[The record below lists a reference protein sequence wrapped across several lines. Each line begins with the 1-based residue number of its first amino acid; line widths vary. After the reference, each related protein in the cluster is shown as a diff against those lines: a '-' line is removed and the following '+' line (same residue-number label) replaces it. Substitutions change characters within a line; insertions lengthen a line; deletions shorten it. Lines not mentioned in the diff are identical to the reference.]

1 MLNQI
6 LPDLTAIT
14 KLAVPDNG
22 LSMLPFHPSFF
33 YIPEK
38 IRCDILPV
46 TINHLSVNGQKL
58 NPLLIE
64 KISWLKGFVPFLP
77 HLWQLLKLKTIEV
90 KVTVNG
96 TISVTQNNLGK
107 IKRKE
112 LCRQAETR
120 IKETFVSN
128 FKKEGIL

>member
-6 LPDLTAIT
+6 LPDLLTIT
-14 KLAVPDNG
+14 KLAVSNNG

-46 TINHLSVNGQKL
+46 TINYLSVNGQKL
-58 NPLLIE
+58 DPLIIE
-64 KISWLKGFVPFLP
+64 KISWHKGSIPFLP

-96 TISVTQNNLGK
+96 IISVTQNNLGK